1 MNRRYA
7 DNAFLVLASKKIEIN
22 TGISGLRRWEEKNTG
37 LREKKANVCSKKKT
51 TLGSGQFENV
61 F

>member
-22 TGISGLRRWEEKNTG
+22 TGISGLRR
-37 LREKKANVCSKKKT
+37 
-51 TLGSGQFENV
+51 
-61 F
+61 

>member
-7 DNAFLVLASKKIEIN
+7 DNAFLVPVSKEGEIN
-22 TGISGLRRWEEKNTG
+22 TGISGLKGERKEHWFER
-37 LREKKANVCSKKKT
+37 KKANVCAKKKKPWEVD
-51 TLGSGQFENV
+51 QFENV